1 MAGYCRRFIR
11 DFSEIEV
18 PLTRL
23 TKKSVAFRWGPGQQA
38 AFEALRQRLYEAP
51 ILTLPEGVDD
61 FVVYGDALIKGMGT
75 VLIQWGHVIAGFGN
89 QVRVP
94 VRTRVQLRV
103 RLSVCSTRLGKCC
116 KTTRVAVA
124 FTSGQLAWK
133 VL

>member
-1 MAGYCRRFIR
+1 MAFC
-11 DFSEIEV
+11 
-18 PLTRL
+18 
-23 TKKSVAFRWGPGQQA
+23 WGPGQHA

-103 RLSVCSTRLGKCC
+103 RSSACLTRFGKCC
-116 KTTRVAVA
+116 KTTGVAVA
-124 FTSGQLAWK
+124 FTRRQLVWK